1 MDELNRRGKEFIN
14 EWNSQVHTTTGRI
27 PNEHYLIEE
36 KQALQELPKT
46 HFRHKEPQK
55 RKVSPDSFVSIDG
68 SKYSVPVKYVG
79 KRLDYRLAYGFRIEL
94 YDKDGNL
101 VLTTEKS
108 DEKGTVRKVDEHYAA
123 IAVPVSTSIPQIR
136 RDFSSLFP
144 HGQQY
149 LDAADKK
156 FDQPTH
162 HARKIM
168 LLRDLYDDVT
178 LDLFIVYSIEQDRM
192 DITSFKS
199 ILREYNAGTL
209 TPARISSA
217 VKGMDGPAPGT
228 ADVQGYRDDEPGLTR
243 DCSYYEE
250 NAMKG
255 AAV

>member
-1 MDELNRRGKEFIN
+1 MEELNRRGKEFID
-14 EWNSQVHTTTGRI
+14 EWNGQVHTTTGRI
-27 PNEHYLIEE
+27 PNEHYLLEE
-36 KQALQELPKT
+36 KQTLHELPGT
-46 HFRHKEPQK
+46 HFYHKGPQK
-55 RKVSPDSFVSIDG
+55 RKVSPDSFVSIEG

-79 KRLDYRLAYGFRIEL
+79 KELDYRLAYGFRIEL
-94 YDKDGNL
+94 RDRDGNL
-101 VLTTEKS
+101 VLSTEKS
-108 DEKGTVRKVDEHYAA
+108 DVKGAVRKVDEHYAD

-136 RDFSSLFP
+136 RDFSAIFP

-178 LDLFIVYSIEQDRM
+178 LDLFIAYSVGQDRM
-192 DITSFKS
+192 DITSFKA
-199 ILREYNAGTL
+199 ILREYNAGILTL
-209 TPARISSA
+209 GQ
-217 VKGMDGPAPGT
+217 VKAAGSGTDGSHPGT
-228 ADVQGYRDDEPGLTR
+228 AGMQGYRDDEPGLTR

-255 AAV
+255 VAV